1 MKEPTRVINHS
12 VATIEEKFVEAAE
25 LSKDERAF
33 KSEKPSSCSHCE
45 KRFVEAAELN
55 QHEQA
60 SDKPYSCSNCEEIF
74 TQSVELSKH
83 EEAYKSVSHFKL

>member
-33 KSEKPSSCSHCE
+33 KSENPSSCSHCK

-74 TQSVELSKH
+74 AQSVELSKH

>member
-25 LSKDERAF
+25 LSEDERAF
-33 KSEKPSSCSHCE
+33 KSEKPSSCFHCE